1 MIWLGSLFLVVLS
14 RNRAGGG
21 GGASVWAPTM
31 DHHLCSCSGNPT
43 ARNNHSYTLEGEAAA
58 PIALSLQNLN
68 SSQSLHM
75 YFFKV
80 SSRPAISGIY
90 DCRWWVIWLIYL
102 PLTFDLLPHAPSS
115 TSTSSSASSCGLS
128 AQPGFLWLPP
138 PLLAPFFFFFAK
150 GGLEG
155 LDNGVP
161 IKVILDVISWH
172 AMHLEVSG
180 RYHVLLVHL
189 CMVSWRGKNS
199 ESDS

>member
-115 TSTSSSASSCGLS
+115 TSTSSSASSVASSRGPTGGRCMRPKPRRLRWRSSPLRQRGWLRTTEGAHGS
-128 AQPGFLWLPP
+128 PNSTHQWGFWVITTLQMDFS
-138 PLLAPFFFFFAK
+138 LATV
-150 GGLEG
+150 L
-155 LDNGVP
+155 GV
-161 IKVILDVISWH
+161 W
-172 AMHLEVSG
+172 
-180 RYHVLLVHL
+180 
-189 CMVSWRGKNS
+189 
-199 ESDS
+199 